1 MGLMDKF
8 KNLFTDEEIIE
19 EEEIEPVEIKEV
31 KKEEEVNKLP
41 TFMREKIEKE
51 EKKVNKMD
59 AELEIKKEIKLENK
73 LEHDVLSDISFEEKN
88 TNTNSFKFPLSLSD
102 SDFVETRSRQSIHHK
117 KPEIE
122 VKENIEVT
130 REARETVRVERPTS
144 VKKETKEKVKVA
156 DIYKDK
162 KVEQKEVDKKFRVTP
177 IISPI
182 YGVLD
187 QNYTPVDME
196 NTVGE
201 NFEERR
207 PSKSVDFDS
216 VRKKAY
222 GNLSKEIKENLMC
235 ENCEY
240 LKEAKECKKEK
251 NLERY
256 QEQCQEKYQ
265 KQYQERYEEKYQKT
279 PSNLLYDVLE
289 DNEDKQYNKYK
300 DITLDEATENYYDYG
315 VEYEKVPIHYD
326 EEVAPKREIKEEVVR
341 EKKEIPPVK
350 SSINLLST
358 LKKSM
363 GDKVDEPSSSPKK
376 DLELTDDLFNLIDS
390 MYDERNETK

>member
-19 EEEIEPVEIKEV
+19 EDDVDTVEIKEV

-51 EKKVNKMD
+51 EKKSILIPKN
-59 AELEIKKEIKLENK
+59 EEIKKEVKSEKLIETEIDLPKLE
-73 LEHDVLSDISFEEKN
+73 EK
-88 TNTNSFKFPLSLSD
+88 NSFKFPINLSD
-102 SDFVETRSRQSIHHK
+102 NDFVETRSRQSIHQRK
-117 KPEIE
+117 NDVEKISEVEAVKVEKKVKPE
-122 VKENIEVT
+122 
-130 REARETVRVERPTS
+130 P
-144 VKKETKEKVKVA
+144 KVA
-156 DIYKDK
+156 DLYKDK
-162 KVEQKEVDKKFRVTP
+162 RPEKEVNKQKFKATP

-182 YGVLD
+182 YGILD
-187 QNYTPVDME
+187 KNYTSMDIE
-196 NTVGE
+196 KTSGN

-207 PSKSVDFDS
+207 HSKSVDFDS

-222 GNLSKEIKENLMC
+222 GSLTQEIKENLMC

-251 NLERY
+251 ERIKAAEVSYEILEE
-256 QEQCQEKYQ
+256 EQQ
-265 KQYQERYEEKYQKT
+265 KSSYR
-279 PSNLLYDVLE
+279 
-289 DNEDKQYNKYK
+289 

-315 VEYEKVPIHYD
+315 VEYEKQPDRYQE
-326 EEVAPKREIKEEVVR
+326 EEVKISNFEKKK

-363 GDKVDEPSSSPKK
+363 GDDVKTTQKK
-376 DLELTDDLFNLIDS
+376 EQNLELTDDLFNLIDS
-390 MYDERNETK
+390 MYDERNENKW

>member
-31 KKEEEVNKLP
+31 KKEEVNKLP

-51 EKKVNKMD
+51 EKEQEEFTPD
-59 AELEIKKEIKLENK
+59 FELKKEIKLETQQ
-73 LEHDVLSDISFEEKN
+73 EKE
-88 TNTNSFKFPLSLSD
+88 TLKVPKDEDKSTFKFPIEFNEN
-102 SDFVETRSRQSIHHK
+102 DFIETRSRQSIHNT
-117 KPEIE
+117 
-122 VKENIEVT
+122 KEKTTAMTANTLSIKEKV
-130 REARETVRVERPTS
+130 
-144 VKKETKEKVKVA
+144 VKKEPKVSEL
-156 DIYKDK
+156 YKDK
-162 KVEQKEVDKKFRVTP
+162 KKDQVVEKKKFKATP

-187 QNYTPVDME
+187 SNYTPEDMRTNEKE
-196 NTVGE
+196 NL
-201 NFEERR
+201 EEQR
-207 PSKSVDFDS
+207 PSKNVDFDS

-222 GNLSKEIKENLMC
+222 GNLNDEIKEKLMC

-240 LKEAKECKKEK
+240 LKEAKECQRERKKRD
-251 NLERY
+251 NLV
-256 QEQCQEKYQ
+256 
-265 KQYQERYEEKYQKT
+265 YEI
-279 PSNLLYDVLE
+279 LE
-289 DNEDKQYNKYK
+289 GESEPTSQH

-315 VEYEKVPIHYD
+315 VEYEKTKEQGLND
-326 EEVAPKREIKEEVVR
+326 EVRIVNHEEEEHPV
-341 EKKEIPPVK
+341 KEIPPVK

-363 GDKVDEPSSSPKK
+363 GEEVKTEPAKEK

-390 MYDERNETK
+390 MYDERNDK